1 MRIGWKVFL
10 TMADIKATMASIRE
24 EFSIFTNNHDKYVLL
39 VDMANDTAGLAPEDR
54 IDDNKILGCTSQAWI
69 VREKSGNLF
78 SFRTDS
84 DAMIVKG
91 LLSLIERVFNNRT
104 KEEILTIDS
113 SKFLTSIG
121 LGTAISSQRT
131 NGFSNAIRIIQTQ
144 LLD

>member
-1 MRIGWKVFL
+1 
-10 TMADIKATMASIRE
+10 MADINATMESIRD
-24 EFSIFTNNHDKYVLL
+24 EFSLFTNLHDKYVLL
-39 VDMANDTAGLAPEDR
+39 VDMANDTAGLAPEHR

-131 NGFSNAIRIIQTQ
+131 NGFSNAIRKIQTE

>member
-1 MRIGWKVFL
+1 
-10 TMADIKATMASIRE
+10 MADIKATMASIRE

-104 KEEILTIDS
+104 EEEILTIDS

>member
-1 MRIGWKVFL
+1 
-10 TMADIKATMASIRE
+10 MADINATMESIRD
-24 EFSIFTNNHDKYVLL
+24 EFSLFTNPHDKYVLL
-39 VDMANDTAGLAPEDR
+39 VDMANDTVGLDPEDR

-69 VREKSGNLF
+69 IQKKSGDLF
-78 SFRTDS
+78 FFHTDS

-91 LLSLIERVFNNRT
+91 LLSLIERVLNNRT
-104 KEEILTIDS
+104 KEEILTLDG

-131 NGFSNAIRIIQTQ
+131 NGFSDAIRKIQTE

>member
-1 MRIGWKVFL
+1 
-10 TMADIKATMASIRE
+10 MADINATMESIRE
-24 EFSIFTNNHDKYVLL
+24 EFSIFTNPHDKYVLL
-39 VDMANDTAGLAPEDR
+39 VDMANDTVGLDPEDR

-69 VREKSGNLF
+69 IQENSGDLF
-78 SFRTDS
+78 FFHTDS

-91 LLSLIERVFNNRT
+91 LLSLIERVLNNRT
-104 KEEILTIDS
+104 KEEILTLDG

-131 NGFSNAIRIIQTQ
+131 NGFSDAIRKIQTE

>member
-1 MRIGWKVFL
+1 
-10 TMADIKATMASIRE
+10 MADINATMASIRE

-104 KEEILTIDS
+104 KEEILIIDS

>member
-1 MRIGWKVFL
+1 
-10 TMADIKATMASIRE
+10 MADINATMASIRE

-104 KEEILTIDS
+104 EEEILTIDS

>member
-1 MRIGWKVFL
+1 
-10 TMADIKATMASIRE
+10 MADINATMESIRD
-24 EFSIFTNNHDKYVLL
+24 EFSLFTNHHDKYVLL
-39 VDMANDTAGLAPEDR
+39 VDMANDTVGLAPEHR

-69 VREKSGNLF
+69 IQEKSGDLF
-78 SFRTDS
+78 FFHTDS

-91 LLSLIERVFNNRT
+91 LLSLIERVLNNRT
-104 KEEILTIDS
+104 KEEILTLDG

-131 NGFSNAIRIIQTQ
+131 NGFSNAIRKIQTQ

>member
-1 MRIGWKVFL
+1 
-10 TMADIKATMASIRE
+10 MADINATMESIRE
-24 EFSIFTNNHDKYVLL
+24 EFSIFTNPHDKYVLL
-39 VDMANDTAGLAPEDR
+39 VDMANDTVGLDPEDR
-54 IDDNKILGCTSQAWI
+54 IDDNKILGCTSQSWI
-69 VREKSGNLF
+69 VKEESGDTF

-91 LLSLIERVFNNRT
+91 LLSLIERVLNNRT
-104 KEEILTIDS
+104 KEEILTLDG

-131 NGFSNAIRIIQTQ
+131 NGFSNAIRKIQTE

>member
-1 MRIGWKVFL
+1 
-10 TMADIKATMASIRE
+10 MADINATMESIRD
-24 EFSIFTNNHDKYVLL
+24 EFSLFTNPHDKYVLL
-39 VDMANDTAGLAPEDR
+39 VDMANDTVGLDPEDR

-69 VREKSGNLF
+69 IQEKSGDLF
-78 SFRTDS
+78 FFHTDS

-91 LLSLIERVFNNRT
+91 LLSLIERVLNNRT
-104 KEEILTIDS
+104 KEEILTLDG

-131 NGFSNAIRIIQTQ
+131 NGFSDAIRKIQTE

>member
-1 MRIGWKVFL
+1 
-10 TMADIKATMASIRE
+10 MAEINATMESIRE
-24 EFSIFTNNHDKYVLL
+24 EFSIFTNPHDKYVLL
-39 VDMANDTAGLAPEDR
+39 VDMANDTVGLDPEDR

-69 VREKSGNLF
+69 IQEKSGDLF
-78 SFRTDS
+78 FFHTDS

-91 LLSLIERVFNNRT
+91 LLSLIERVLNNRT
-104 KEEILTIDS
+104 KEEILTLDG

-131 NGFSNAIRIIQTQ
+131 NGFSDAIRKIQTE

>member
-1 MRIGWKVFL
+1 
-10 TMADIKATMASIRE
+10 MADINATMASIRE

-84 DAMIVKG
+84 DSMIVKG

-104 KEEILTIDS
+104 EEEILTIDS

>member
-1 MRIGWKVFL
+1 
-10 TMADIKATMASIRE
+10 MADIKATMASIRE

-39 VDMANDTAGLAPEDR
+39 VDMANDTAGLSPEHR

>member
-1 MRIGWKVFL
+1 
-10 TMADIKATMASIRE
+10 MADINATMASIRE

-39 VDMANDTAGLAPEDR
+39 VDMANDTAGLAPEHR

>member
-1 MRIGWKVFL
+1 
-10 TMADIKATMASIRE
+10 MADINATMASIRE

-39 VDMANDTAGLAPEDR
+39 VDMANDTAGLATEDR

-69 VREKSGNLF
+69 VREKSGNLY
-78 SFRTDS
+78 SFHTDS

-91 LLSLIERVFNNRT
+91 LLSLIERVFNNCT

>member
-1 MRIGWKVFL
+1 
-10 TMADIKATMASIRE
+10 MADINATMASIRE

-39 VDMANDTAGLAPEDR
+39 VDMANDTAELAPEDR

-104 KEEILTIDS
+104 EEEILTIDS

>member
-1 MRIGWKVFL
+1 
-10 TMADIKATMASIRE
+10 MADINATMESIRE
-24 EFSIFTNNHDKYVLL
+24 EFSIFTNSHDKYVLL
-39 VDMANDTAGLAPEDR
+39 VDMANDTAGLAPEHR

-69 VREKSGNLF
+69 IQEKSGDLF
-78 SFRTDS
+78 SFHTDS

-104 KEEILTIDS
+104 KEEILTIDG

-121 LGTAISSQRT
+121 LGTVISSQRT
-131 NGFSNAIRIIQTQ
+131 NGFSNAIRKIQTE

>member
-1 MRIGWKVFL
+1 
-10 TMADIKATMASIRE
+10 MADINATMASIRE
-24 EFSIFTNNHDKYVLL
+24 EFSIFTNNHDKYVLV

-104 KEEILTIDS
+104 EEEILTIDS

>member
-1 MRIGWKVFL
+1 
-10 TMADIKATMASIRE
+10 MADINATMASIRE

-39 VDMANDTAGLAPEDR
+39 VDMANDTAELAPEDR

>member
-1 MRIGWKVFL
+1 
-10 TMADIKATMASIRE
+10 MADINATMASIRE

-91 LLSLIERVFNNRT
+91 LLSLIERVINNRT
-104 KEEILTIDS
+104 EEEILTIDS

>member
-1 MRIGWKVFL
+1 
-10 TMADIKATMASIRE
+10 MADINTTMASIRE

-69 VREKSGNLF
+69 VGEKSGNLF

-104 KEEILTIDS
+104 EEEILTIDS